1 MTNEN
6 VEESLPTPESTPDPA
21 AEPVAE
27 TTAETAAELAP
38 AADPEPVAE
47 AAAVE
52 AEPEPAA
59 EPTTAPEAEAVAVPD
74 APVPVA
80 EPITEPVTAAAPQPE
95 PAAAPKPAAVA
106 KPAPAPIAEEPVED
120 FAEMLKAFEKS
131 HSHKSEPGQKQLQGV
146 VVSLSADQVFLDIG
160 YKTEGVLPR
169 SAFDA
174 NADGVK
180 PGDSFPV
187 SVTGRNEEHY
197 YELSRFK
204 VAQPRDWSA
213 LEAAFADKTAVVGT
227 VTEVVKGGLR
237 VDVGVRAFMPASRS
251 GTRDAAELEKL
262 VGTEITCRI
271 TKLDVQDEDVV
282 VDRRVVL
289 EEQARGVAEDRR
301 AAMKEG
307 DTVTGTVRSL
317 TPYGA
322 FVDLG
327 GIDGL
332 LHISDMAHTR
342 VAKAEDVVTVGQEVQ
357 VRILKIDPETKKLSL
372 GLKQLQPEPWAT
384 VPERF
389 QAGQRISGTVTRL
402 QDFGAFVEIEPGVE
416 GLIHI
421 SEMSW
426 GKKVRHPS
434 DVVKQGDRVDAV
446 ILGIKPEEK
455 RISLGLKHA
464 MADPWSDVRVK
475 FPEGSEIEGPVT
487 KIMNFGAFVQLT
499 DGVEGLVHVSE
510 IVADRRINHP
520 SDVLRAGQVVKA
532 LVLAIDAD
540 KRQIK
545 LSMKQL
551 IPTSI
556 DEYIA
561 EHKAG
566 DKVSGRVMELGAG
579 TAVVELGEGIRAQCR
594 VKASAAQAPA
604 AEQKAAAKADLSSLS
619 SLLSARWKG
628 NAPAAAAQPE
638 PLAEGQIRSF
648 KIVALNAEAKKIEVE
663 LA

>member
-6 VEESLPTPESTPDPA
+6 LEQTLSTPKNS
-21 AEPVAE
+21 
-27 TTAETAAELAP
+27 
-38 AADPEPVAE
+38 PEFN
-47 AAAVE
+47 
-52 AEPEPAA
+52 
-59 EPTTAPEAEAVAVPD
+59 
-74 APVPVA
+74 
-80 EPITEPVTAAAPQPE
+80 TEPVTDAPARSADETPVAQAAAPPVKIE
-95 PAAAPKPAAVA
+95 APSPAAVPVA
-106 KPAPAPIAEEPVED
+106 KPAAQPAPEPEVEEPTEN
-120 FAEMLKAFEKS
+120 FADLLSQFEKS
-131 HSHKSEPGQKQLQGV
+131 HSHRSATGQKQLLGT
-146 VVSLSADQVFLDIG
+146 VVSVSAEQVFLDIG

-169 SAFDA
+169 SAFDSA
-174 NADGVK
+174 ENVN
-180 PGDSFPV
+180 PGDTFPV
-187 SVTGRNEEHY
+187 SVTGRNEEQY

-227 VTEVVKGGLR
+227 VTGVVKGGLT

-251 GTRDAAELEKL
+251 GTKDAAELEKL

-271 TKLDVQDEDVV
+271 TKLDVTDEDVV

-289 EEQARGVAEDRR
+289 EEQARGLAEGRR
-301 AAMKEG
+301 ASMREG
-307 DTVTGTVRSL
+307 DVVTGTVRSL
-317 TPYGA
+317 APYGA
-322 FVDLG
+322 FVDIG
-327 GIDGL
+327 GMDGL
-332 LHISDMAHTR
+332 LHVSDMAHSR
-342 VAKAEDVVTVGQEVQ
+342 VQKPEDILATGQQIQ
-357 VRILKIDPETKKLSL
+357 VKILKIDPDTKKISL
-372 GLKQLQPEPWAT
+372 GLKQLQAEPWAT
-384 VPERF
+384 VAERF
-389 QAGQRISGTVTRL
+389 QAGQRVSGTVTRL
-402 QDFGAFVEIEPGVE
+402 QDFGAFVEIEPGIE

-446 ILGIKPEEK
+446 ILNVKPEER

-464 MADPWSDVRVK
+464 MADPWTEIRQR

-487 KIMNFGAFVQLT
+487 KLMNFGAFVELAE
-499 DGVEGLVHVSE
+499 GVEGLVHVSE

-532 LVLAIDAD
+532 MVLAIDTD

-566 DKVSGRVMELGAG
+566 DVVSGRVVELSSAQ
-579 TAVVELGEGIRAQCR
+579 ALIELGEGIRGICAPVHTETR
-594 VKASAAQAPA
+594 PA
-604 AEQKAAAKADLSSLS
+604 AAAAVKSEAKTDLSSLS
-619 SLLSARWKG
+619 SMLSARWKG
-628 NAPAAAAQPE
+628 SAPASAAPPE
-638 PLAEGQIRSF
+638 LLSQGQIRTF
-648 KIVALNAEAKKIEVE
+648 KILKVDAESKKIEVQ

>member
-1 MTNEN
+1 MTNEIH
-6 VEESLPTPESTPDPA
+6 EESLPSVETTPEPVAEPAAETAPEAIAAPAA

-27 TTAETAAELAP
+27 
-38 AADPEPVAE
+38 
-47 AAAVE
+47 
-52 AEPEPAA
+52 
-59 EPTTAPEAEAVAVPD
+59 
-74 APVPVA
+74 PVA
-80 EPITEPVTAAAPQPE
+80 EPAPNPAAKPTPLPGPAPEPVP
-95 PAAAPKPAAVA
+95 
-106 KPAPAPIAEEPVED
+106 EEPQED
-120 FAEMLKAFEKS
+120 FGALLSQFEKS
-131 HSHKSEPGQKQLQGV
+131 HSHKAAPGQKQLQGTV
-146 VVSLSADQVFLDIG
+146 ISLSADQVFLDIG

-169 SAFDA
+169 SAFNN
-174 NADGVK
+174 NAEGVK
-180 PGDSFPV
+180 VGDSFPV

-213 LEAAFADKTAVVGT
+213 LEAAFAEKTAVVGT

-251 GTRDAAELEKL
+251 GTKDAAELEKL

-271 TKLDVQDEDVV
+271 TKLDVMDEDVV

-289 EEQARGVAEDRR
+289 EEQARGLVEGRR
-301 AAMKEG
+301 AALKEG
-307 DTVTGTVRSL
+307 DTVGGTIRSL
-317 TPYGA
+317 VPYGA

-332 LHISDMAHTR
+332 LQISDMAHTR
-342 VAKAEDVVTVGQEVQ
+342 VAKAEDVVAVGQEVQ
-357 VRILKIDPETKKLSL
+357 VRILKIDPETKKISL
-372 GLKQLQPEPWAT
+372 GLKQLQAEPWAT

-389 QAGQRISGTVTRL
+389 QAGQRVTGTVTRL

-434 DVVKQGDRVDAV
+434 DVVKEGDRVDAV
-446 ILGIKPEEK
+446 ILGIKPEER

-464 MADPWSDVRVK
+464 MADPWLEVRQK
-475 FPEGSEIEGPVT
+475 FPEGSQIEGPVT
-487 KIMNFGAFVQLT
+487 KIMNFGAFVQLA
-499 DGVEGLVHVSE
+499 DGIEGLVHVSE
-510 IVADRRINHP
+510 IVADRRISHP

-532 LVLAIDAD
+532 LVLAIDTE

-551 IPTSI
+551 VPTSI

-566 DKVSGRVMELGAG
+566 EVVSGRVVELSG
-579 TAVVELGEGIRAQCR
+579 TLTVVELGEGIRAQCR
-594 VKASAAQAPA
+594 VKAAAAPVAGLVSAT
-604 AEQKAAAKADLSSLS
+604 EKKAAGKADLSSLS

-628 NAPAAAAQPE
+628 NAPAVAAKAE
-638 PLAEGQIRSF
+638 PLSEGQIRSF
-648 KIVALNAEAKKIEVE
+648 KIVKLDADAKKIEVE

>member
-1 MTNEN
+1 MTDQNI
-6 VEESLPTPESTPDPA
+6 EESLPTTEGT
-21 AEPVAE
+21 
-27 TTAETAAELAP
+27 
-38 AADPEPVAE
+38 PEPVAE
-47 AAAVE
+47 H
-52 AEPEPAA
+52 AA
-59 EPTTAPEAEAVAVPD
+59 EIAPEAIVEVSAPAATELG
-74 APVPVA
+74 APVADSLAAEKELPARELPENHASGAEAQLDSAGLIVGVETPTNQSESVA
-80 EPITEPVTAAAPQPE
+80 EAASL
-95 PAAAPKPAAVA
+95 
-106 KPAPAPIAEEPVED
+106 PIAEEPGED
-120 FAEMLKAFEKS
+120 FGALLKEFEKS
-131 HSHKSEPGQKQLQGV
+131 HSHKGEPGQKQLQGT
-146 VVSLSADQVFLDIG
+146 VVSVSADQVFLDIG
-160 YKTEGVLPR
+160 YKTEGVLAR
-169 SAFDA
+169 TAFDN
-174 NADGVK
+174 NADAVK
-180 PGDSFPV
+180 AGDSFPV
-187 SVTGRNEEHY
+187 SVTGRNEEGY

-251 GTRDAAELEKL
+251 GTKDAAELEKL

-271 TKLDVQDEDVV
+271 TKLDVMDEDVV

-289 EEQARGVAEDRR
+289 EEQARGLVDGRR

-307 DTVTGTVRSL
+307 DVVTGTVRTL
-317 TPYGA
+317 MPYGA

-332 LHISDMAHTR
+332 LHISDMAHSR
-342 VAKAEDVVTVGQEVQ
+342 VAKPEDVVSVGQQVQ
-357 VRILKIDPETKKLSL
+357 VRILKVDAETKKISL
-372 GLKQLQPEPWAT
+372 GLKQLQAEPWAT

-389 QAGQRISGTVTRL
+389 QAGQRVMGTVTRL

-446 ILGIKPEEK
+446 ILAIKPEER

-464 MADPWSDVRVK
+464 MVDPWTEVRQK
-475 FPEGSEIEGPVT
+475 FPENSQIEGPVT
-487 KIMNFGAFVQLT
+487 KIMNFGAFVQLAE
-499 DGVEGLVHVSE
+499 GVEGLVHVSE
-510 IVADRRINHP
+510 IVAERRINHP
-520 SDVLRAGQVVKA
+520 SEVLRAGQIVKA
-532 LVLAIDAD
+532 LVLAIDTE

-551 IPTSI
+551 VPTSI

-566 DKVSGRVMELGAG
+566 DVVSGRVVELGAG
-579 TAVVELGEGIRAQCR
+579 FAVVELGEGIRTQCR
-594 VKASAAQAPA
+594 VSAASTPA
-604 AEQKAAAKADLSSLS
+604 AAETKSEGKADLSALS

-628 NAPAAAAQPE
+628 NAPAAQNKTEPIAA
-638 PLAEGQIRSF
+638 GQIRSF
-648 KIVALNAEAKKIEVE
+648 RIMELDAETKKIEVA